1 MGAFGLVPGDKE
13 AAPAAFTT
21 GAADCA
27 EPDDFA
33 GFFVTSLLFAV
44 VADAIGLVA
53 TLFFDAAVD
62 TLLEVAAAF
71 EAVCEVSELEAE
83 LGRCLTW
90 LFFLP

>member
-1 MGAFGLVPGDKE
+1 MPGDKE

-27 EPDDFA
+27 EPEDFA
-33 GFFVTSLLFAV
+33 GFFVTSLLLAV
-44 VADAIGLVA
+44 VAVPVGLNA

-71 EAVCEVSELEAE
+71 EAVCEVFPGLEAE

>member
-1 MGAFGLVPGDKE
+1 LVPGDKE

-33 GFFVTSLLFAV
+33 GFFVTSLLLAV
-44 VADAIGLVA
+44 VAVAIGLVA
-53 TLFFDAAVD
+53 TLIFDAAVE
-62 TLLEVAAAF
+62 TLLEVTAAF
-71 EAVCEVSELEAE
+71 EAFCEDPELEAE
-83 LGRCLTW
+83 LGRTFTW